1 MKNNLS
7 TYPAGYYIK
16 RGTWVSWGD
25 YLGHGRVADQF
36 KKFLKYHRAAEAGGE
51 AGKEA
56 MDIILGALPGV
67 GNIYTALKGT
77 KTAVSALNKIYG
89 ADDKFKSNTG
99 LDVLNVDDN
108 VSKIVDNPVEVKFL
122 NYYAN
127 LISDMDDDELL
138 PNATSELQDFLKTN
152 FNDNTVKK

>member
-1 MKNNLS
+1 MPKEMKLIMENWRSSVLSEQEELS
-7 TYPAGYYIK
+7 T
-16 RGTWVSWGD
+16 VGD
-25 YLGHGRVADQF
+25 LRAALQA
-36 KKFLKYHRAAEAGGE
+36 HRAAEAGKE

-108 VSKIVDNPVEVKFL
+108 VSRIVDNTVEVKFL